1 MPQNKVWRY
10 VLGLLPLW
18 ILLVLAFAFPGSVD
32 PITANPPAL
41 LGLPLGVV
49 LVFVALAVM
58 AVGIVALRQ
67 ASSSRSTLIALL
79 VLTVPAAVLIVV
91 APALILMVQNTAI

>member
-18 ILLVLAFAFPGSVD
+18 ILVIQAFAFPGSVD
-32 PITANPPAL
+32 PITANPPEM

-58 AVGIVALRQ
+58 ALGIVALRQ
-67 ASSSRSTLIALL
+67 ASTDRSTLIAFLA
-79 VLTVPAAVLIVV
+79 LTVPAAVLIVV
-91 APALILMVQNTAI
+91 TPALILMVQNTAI